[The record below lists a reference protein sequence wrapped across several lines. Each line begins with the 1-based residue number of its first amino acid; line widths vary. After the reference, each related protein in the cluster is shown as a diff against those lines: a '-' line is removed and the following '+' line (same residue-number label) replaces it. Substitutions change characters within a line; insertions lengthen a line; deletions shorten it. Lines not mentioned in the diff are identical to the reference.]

1 MKLLTKRNI
10 TIGAV
15 VIGIPALVLAWWL
28 ISPLFL
34 DSVVDEEFPVA
45 AEASDDS
52 NPDDPAET
60 TADTASEPDDSAS
73 DDSGGANAVQPT
85 APVDVTPVVSGQFR
99 DADNLH
105 RGSGTAT
112 IYELEDGSRVLRFE
126 DFEVTNGPDL
136 HVYLVPADNAGD
148 DVSVDGYVDLGELK
162 GNIGDQNYEIPP
174 EVEVSQFN
182 SVVIWCEPFA
192 VVFSVATFG

>member
-1 MKLLTKRNI
+1 MKLLTKRNM

-45 AEASDDS
+45 DEASDNS
-52 NPDDPAET
+52 NPDDPTET
-60 TADTASEPDDSAS
+60 TAATTGDAEEAVS
-73 DDSGGANAVQPT
+73 DDSDGGNLVKPT
-85 APVDVTPVVSGQFR
+85 APVDVAPVATGQFR
-99 DADNLH
+99 DADSSH

-112 IYELEDGSRVLRFE
+112 IYELEEGSRILRFE

-136 HVYLVPADNAGD
+136 HVYLVPADNTAD
-148 DVSVDGYVDLGELK
+148 EVSVEGYVDLGELK

-174 EVEVSQFN
+174 DTDISEFK

-192 VVFSVATFG
+192 VVFSVASLG

>member
-1 MKLLTKRNI
+1 MKLLTKRNM

-15 VIGIPALVLAWWL
+15 IIGIPALIVAWWL

-45 AEASDDS
+45 AEAPEDT
-52 NPDDPAET
+52 NPDDPTET
-60 TADTASEPDDSAS
+60 TADTGNGTEEPVS
-73 DDSGGANAVQPT
+73 DDSDGGNIVKPT
-85 APVDVTPVVSGQFR
+85 APVDVTPVATGQFR
-99 DADNLH
+99 DADSSH

-126 DFEVTNGPDL
+126 GFEVTNGPDL
-136 HVYLVPADNAGD
+136 HVYLVPAENAGD
-148 DVSVDGYVDLGELK
+148 EVSVDGYVDLGELK

-174 EVEVSQFN
+174 EVDVSEFK
-182 SVVIWCEPFA
+182 SVVIWCDPFA
-192 VVFSVATFG
+192 VVFSVASLG

>member
-15 VIGIPALVLAWWL
+15 VIGIPVLVLAWWL

-45 AEASDDS
+45 AETSDDS
-52 NPDDPAET
+52 DPDDPTET
-60 TADTASEPDDSAS
+60 TADTASESEEPVS
-73 DDSGGANAVQPT
+73 DDSGGPNVVKPT
-85 APVDVTPVVSGQFR
+85 APVDVAPVVSGQFR
-99 DADNLH
+99 DADSSH

-126 DFEVTNGPDL
+126 GFEVTNGPDL
-136 HVYLVPADNAGD
+136 HVYLVPAENAGD
-148 DVSVDGYVDLGELK
+148 EVSVDGYVDLGELK
-162 GNIGDQNYEIPP
+162 GNIGDQNYEIPAD
-174 EVEVSQFN
+174 VDVSQFQ

>member
-45 AEASDDS
+45 AETSDDS
-52 NPDDPAET
+52 KSDDPTET
-60 TADTASEPDDSAS
+60 TVDTASESEDPVS
-73 DDSGGANAVQPT
+73 DDSGGPNVVKPT

-99 DADNLH
+99 DADDLH

-112 IYELEDGSRVLRFE
+112 IYELEGGSRVLRFE
-126 DFEVTNGPDL
+126 EFEVTNGPDL
-136 HVYLVPADNAGD
+136 HVYLVPAENAGD
-148 DVSVDGYVDLGELK
+148 EVSVEGYVDLGELK
-162 GNIGDQNYEIPP
+162 GNIGDQNYEIPAD
-174 EVEVSQFN
+174 VDVSEFQ

>member
-15 VIGIPALVLAWWL
+15 VIGIPVLVLAWWL

-45 AEASDDS
+45 AETSDDS
-52 NPDDPAET
+52 NPDDPTET
-60 TADTASEPDDSAS
+60 TADIASDAEEPVS
-73 DDSGGANAVQPT
+73 DDSGGPNVVEPT
-85 APVDVTPVVSGQFR
+85 APVDVTPVATGQFR
-99 DADNLH
+99 DADSSH

-112 IYELEDGSRVLRFE
+112 IYELEDGSRILRFE
-126 DFEVTNGPDL
+126 GFEVTNGPDL
-136 HVYLVPADNAGD
+136 HVYLVPAENAGD
-148 DVSVDGYVDLGELK
+148 EVSVDGYVDLGELK
-162 GNIGDQNYEIPP
+162 GNIGDQNYEIPAD
-174 EVEVSQFN
+174 VDVSQFQ

>member
-15 VIGIPALVLAWWL
+15 VIGIPVLVLAWWL

-45 AEASDDS
+45 AETSDDS
-52 NPDDPAET
+52 NPDDPTET
-60 TADTASEPDDSAS
+60 TADIASDAEEPVS
-73 DDSGGANAVQPT
+73 DDSGGPNVVEPT
-85 APVDVTPVVSGQFR
+85 APVDVTPVATGQFR
-99 DADNLH
+99 DADSSH

-112 IYELEDGSRVLRFE
+112 IYELEDGSRILRFE
-126 DFEVTNGPDL
+126 GFDVTNGPDL
-136 HVYLVPADNAGD
+136 HVYLVPAENAGD
-148 DVSVDGYVDLGELK
+148 EVSVDGYVDLGELK
-162 GNIGDQNYEIPP
+162 GNIGDQNYEIPAD
-174 EVEVSQFN
+174 VDVSQFQ